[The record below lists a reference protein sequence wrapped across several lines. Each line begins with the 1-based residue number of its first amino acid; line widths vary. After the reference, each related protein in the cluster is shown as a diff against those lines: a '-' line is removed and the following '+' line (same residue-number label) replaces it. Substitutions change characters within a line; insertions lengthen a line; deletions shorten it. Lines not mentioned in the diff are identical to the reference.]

1 MKLFKQQLKM
11 KGNDTFRI
19 ITIGT
24 GAPPLNTQR
33 ASACTLVQYKDVF
46 FPVDL
51 GYGSVG
57 NMFSMGIKPA
67 DIKHAF
73 ITHMHSDHT
82 IDYGIFLMGG
92 WHEGRRGLVTV
103 GPKGIVEMHDHYVG
117 MYSEDIS
124 YRMGLGNPA
133 AGLTENMEFRV
144 VEGGESF
151 EYEGVK
157 ISCLHVPHTAY
168 TVAYK
173 FEADG
178 KKVVVSADLTYSDD
192 FVEFAKDADV
202 LVLDANMAPSDAPNH
217 SDPVF
222 LERILK
228 SHATIE
234 QIAEMAQ
241 KSCAKSIILTHMT
254 PKVYPGE
261 MVNAVAQIYKGEIH
275 IAEDCLAL
283 DLD

>member
-1 MKLFKQQLKM
+1 MKLFEQEPRMPKAD
-11 KGNDTFRI
+11 GFRI

-24 GAPPLNTQR
+24 GSPPLNTRR
-33 ASACTLVQYKDVF
+33 ASPCTLIQYNNVF

-51 GYGSVG
+51 GYGAVA
-57 NMFSMGIKPA
+57 NMFSMGITPA
-67 DIKHAF
+67 DIKHTF

-82 IDYGIFLMGG
+82 IDYGQFLMGG
-92 WHEGRRGLVTV
+92 WHQGRRSLVTV
-103 GPKGIVEMHDHYVG
+103 GPKGIEEMHGHYVG

-133 AGLTENMEFRV
+133 AGLTENMDFRV
-144 VEGGESF
+144 VKGGESF
-151 EYEGVK
+151 DYEGVL

-173 FEADG
+173 FEADN
-178 KKVVVSADLTYSDD
+178 KKIVVSADLTYSE
-192 FVEFAKDADV
+192 EFIEFSKDADV
-202 LVLDANMAPSDAPNH
+202 IILDANMAPSDVPKH
-217 SDPVF
+217 SDPIF

-241 KSCAKSIILTHMT
+241 KAQAKAIILTHFT
-254 PKVYPGE
+254 PKLYPGQTAN
-261 MVNAVAQIYKGEIH
+261 VVGQIYKGEIH
-275 IAEDCLAL
+275 LAEDCLAL